1 MNSNTYTNDKDSKDT
16 KDKKSKNLMEK
27 KIVNFEGLR
36 SRLPSMQARMK
47 VETKLNESISV
58 GSPDDKFS
66 QILIE
71 VVDGE
76 AI

>member
-1 MNSNTYTNDKDSKDT
+1 
-16 KDKKSKNLMEK
+16 MEK

-36 SRLPSMQARMK
+36 SRLPSMQIDMK

-58 GSPDDKFS
+58 GSPEDKFS
-66 QILIE
+66 HVLIE

>member
-1 MNSNTYTNDKDSKDT
+1 
-16 KDKKSKNLMEK
+16 
-27 KIVNFEGLR
+27 
-36 SRLPSMQARMK
+36 MK

-58 GSPDDKFS
+58 GSPEDKFS
-66 QILIE
+66 HVLIE

>member
-1 MNSNTYTNDKDSKDT
+1 M
-16 KDKKSKNLMEK
+16 
-27 KIVNFEGLR
+27 R
-36 SRLPSMQARMK
+36 SRLPSIQARMK

-58 GSPDDKFS
+58 DSPDYKFS

-71 VVDGE
+71 VVDDE